1 MAAVKLELKTRTEL
15 GKNKVNK
22 LRKADMVPGVIYSK
36 GEETRSIKVDRGNL
50 QRVYKIAGT
59 SSIIDLELEGETIP
73 AIIKELQLDP
83 VKDEYVHV
91 DFQKIKMEEVVK
103 LTIPVVLEGKDNI
116 RLQPSVLMQQLDEIE
131 IECLPKYIPE
141 AAVADV
147 SNIDFNTPIYVSDLD
162 IFKNENITIFK
173 EPDEL
178 VATLMAPAKTEEEEE
193 ETEEVQAGDVPVVGK
208 DEEE

>member
-36 GEETRSIKVDRGNL
+36 GEETRTIKVDRGNL

-193 ETEEVQAGDVPVVGK
+193 EIEEVQAGDVPVVGK

>member
-36 GEETRSIKVDRGNL
+36 GEETRSIKVDRGDL

-91 DFQKIKMEEVVK
+91 DFQKIKMDEVVK

>member
-91 DFQKIKMEEVVK
+91 DFQKIKMDEVVK

>member
-91 DFQKIKMEEVVK
+91 DFQKIKMDEVVK

-162 IFKNENITIFK
+162 IFNNENITIFK

>member
-1 MAAVKLELKTRTEL
+1 MLELKTRTEL

-162 IFKNENITIFK
+162 IFKMKI
-173 EPDEL
+173 
-178 VATLMAPAKTEEEEE
+178 
-193 ETEEVQAGDVPVVGK
+193 
-208 DEEE
+208 